1 MNRIRIVKDKV
12 DLVKVLIELEGKIGL
27 FKIYVDVIVF
37 VVFLVIK
44 KKKWILVI
52 EIFIREL
59 GLINIEV
66 FWFRGY
72 ENIIKLIVIVDIR
85 DIKIFF

>member
-72 ENIIKLIVIVDIR
+72 ENIIKLIAIVDIR

>member
-44 KKKWILVI
+44 KKK
-52 EIFIREL
+52 
-59 GLINIEV
+59 
-66 FWFRGY
+66 
-72 ENIIKLIVIVDIR
+72 
-85 DIKIFF
+85 